1 MEVQEVER
9 EALMTVV
16 VLTDREED
24 LTVEVKTTAWNELN
38 IFAVTEV
45 QATAIA
51 VKEAEQEVGAI
62 V

>member
-1 MEVQEVER
+1 
-9 EALMTVV
+9 MTVV
-16 VLTDREED
+16 VLTDRED

-38 IFAVTEV
+38 IFAVTV

-51 VKEAEQEVGAI
+51 VKEAEKEVGAI

>member
-1 MEVQEVER
+1 
-9 EALMTVV
+9 MTVV
-16 VLTDREED
+16 ALTDRED
-24 LTVEVKTTAWNELN
+24 ITVEVKTTAWNELN

-51 VKEAEQEVGAI
+51 VKEAEQEVGAL